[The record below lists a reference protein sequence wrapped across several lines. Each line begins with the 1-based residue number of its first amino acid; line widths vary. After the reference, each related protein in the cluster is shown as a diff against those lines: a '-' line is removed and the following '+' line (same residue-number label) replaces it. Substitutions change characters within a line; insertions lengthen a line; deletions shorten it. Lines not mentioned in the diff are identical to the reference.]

1 MIDRK
6 IFDRRIF
13 DSLGHSFLWGLVDR
27 PKSNGEFHASVSCS
41 TIWMCFSLKSFHLY
55 LYGPDCGPIES
66 SFEEAAGRLQ
76 SLQGLYLE
84 PDGSFVWSKKGGAE
98 QVYGMLYDAANK
110 LQYVELWGDCQ
121 RAIWQ
126 QIVQA
131 IRGDATH
138 DLAVMVLPER
148 QLQDLQGFEETA
160 FC

>member
-1 MIDRK
+1 M
-6 IFDRRIF
+6 
-13 DSLGHSFLWGLVDR
+13 SL
-27 PKSNGEFHASVSCS
+27 P
-41 TIWMCFSLKSFHLY
+41 LKSFHLY

-66 SFEEAAGRLQ
+66 SFEATAERLK
-76 SLQGLYLE
+76 SLEGLYLE
-84 PDGSFVWSKKGGAE
+84 PDGSFVWSKKGGGE
-98 QVYGMLYDAANK
+98 QVYGMLYDAAEK

-121 RAIWQ
+121 RAKWQ

-148 QLQDLQGFEETA
+148 QLQDLQRFEESA